1 MNRATIQSSLL
12 SAAVAAILF
21 TGAAHAADPATPA
34 SAAAQRAE
42 MRTVGQV
49 YASPSQVMLIQDKL
63 REAGATVGTKG
74 EWDSATQAAVRS
86 FQQSHNL
93 APTGQLDTSLLS
105 ALDIGDVLEGQNG
118 SGRFLDGLLR
128 GDKQSTNTML
138 RGTPIYVSPV
148 HVAQIQHLLRE
159 QGYYKGEI
167 DGAWGA
173 GTAAAANKYRSQ
185 HGLDASDAL
194 DIALLRA
201 MNAERSPVPKLA
213 EAATKQSAGVPLQ
226 AGPTALRALQKELSS
241 KGFATG
247 DIDGA
252 WGQETQAA
260 VREFQRT
267 HELEATGTLTL
278 PTLAAL
284 GVDVAQSR
292 DGSFKAREAARPA
305 EETHP
310 PSVASDQQEPKD

>member
-1 MNRATIQSSLL
+1 MITSRTAKAHLL
-12 SAAVAAILF
+12 SVAVASILL
-21 TGAAHAADPATPA
+21 TGTVQGAPPDATPTT
-34 SAAAQRAE
+34 SAERAE
-42 MRTVGQV
+42 ARAIGQV
-49 YASPSQVMLIQDKL
+49 YASPSQVLLIQEKL
-63 REAGATVGTKG
+63 REAGEKPGTQG
-74 EWDSATQAAVRS
+74 QWDDATQAAARS
-86 FQQSHNL
+86 FQKSHSL

-118 SGRFLDGLLR
+118 SGRFLDGLLS
-128 GDKQSTNTML
+128 GDTDTPDSTQ

-148 HVAQIQHLLRE
+148 HVAQIQHLLSE
-159 QGYYKGEI
+159 QGHYKGGI
-167 DGAWGA
+167 DGVWGE

-185 HGLDASDAL
+185 HGLDASDVL

-201 MNAERSPVPKLA
+201 MNAERGAVPKLA
-213 EAATKQSAGVPLQ
+213 ELSTRQGAGVPLQ
-226 AGPTALRALQKELSS
+226 AGPTALRALQKQLSG

-247 DIDGA
+247 NIDGA

-284 GVDVAQSR
+284 GVDIAQ
-292 DGSFKAREAARPA
+292 DGKAFKARESSQPA
-305 EETHP
+305 EETRP
-310 PSVASDQQEPKD
+310 ASVASDGDQ